1 MKVRATGPNYGG
13 IALYSR
19 GGGILVIHL
28 AHSAVAERSWHVAHA
43 DIGGILLGLWY
54 RPPGADA
61 RDISSFD
68 NELLGLSLD
77 MIGALAVGG
86 MKVLHKS

>member
-1 MKVRATGPNYGG
+1 MKVRATGANYGG

-68 NELLGLSLD
+68 NEFYVYHW
-77 MIGALAVGG
+77 I
-86 MKVLHKS
+86 